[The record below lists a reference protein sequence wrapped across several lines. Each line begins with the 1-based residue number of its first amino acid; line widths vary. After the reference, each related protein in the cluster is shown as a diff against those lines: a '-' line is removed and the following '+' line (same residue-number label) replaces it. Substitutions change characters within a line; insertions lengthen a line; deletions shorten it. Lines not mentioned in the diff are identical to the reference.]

1 MSEKKNGGAGVGDG
15 KQEFSLISN
24 ETLLDLYRGLLKAR
38 VLRASDNTWDFDAAA
53 VAVAKDLRVD
63 DAVIA
68 DGATNVLRL
77 MPAPGRAKAGMKT
90 EFADELEWAV
100 GAALS
105 YKTKKNGKVTVVFG
119 GGAHGEVWT
128 DVLEIA
134 RAHRLPMI
142 FVAELR
148 EEIPARR
155 NARKPNGAELEPG
168 AEMARIIVDGHDVV
182 ASYRVAHEA
191 IERARKDR
199 GPTLMEC
206 AAFRIAGRRR
216 QDSIAAMEQYL
227 REKGLIERGRRQEM
241 LEAIAREMRIR
252 V

>member
-1 MSEKKNGGAGVGDG
+1 MSETKNVAGDG
-15 KQEFSLISN
+15 EQEFSLISN

-38 VLRASDNTWDFDAAA
+38 VLRAPDNSWDFEAAA

-68 DGATNVLRL
+68 DGATNVLR
-77 MPAPGRAKAGMKT
+77 MMHAHGRAKTGMKT
-90 EFADELEWAV
+90 KFADELERAV
-100 GAALS
+100 GVALS
-105 YKTKKNGKVTVVFG
+105 YKTKKNGKVAVVFG
-119 GGAHGEVWT
+119 GGEHGEVWI

-155 NARKPNGAELEPG
+155 GTRRPNGAELEPG

-191 IERARKDR
+191 VERARKDR

-227 REKGLIERGRRQEM
+227 RGKGLIARGKKPSLRG
-241 LEAIAREMRIR
+241 
-252 V
+252 